1 MREISKSNP
10 LASWGFTTPS
20 PLNSTLN
27 QLKDISGDDIQLND
41 NYVSFYRVIY
51 EMIVNGGGM
60 SQGVSDIKYNSVNN
74 SLEITYSNQPTKTI
88 NLVDKFLSNVL
99 FNNDTN
105 TMVFTLNDSTT
116 ISLDLTSLIDNFYE
130 KEYIDNNFYDKNTVD
145 DKISKNVL
153 TWNEF

>member
-10 LASWGFTTPS
+10 LAGWGFTTPS

-27 QLKDISGDDIQLND
+27 QLKDISGDDVQLND

-116 ISLDLTSLIDNFYE
+116 ISLDLTSLIDNFYD

>member
-105 TMVFTLNDSTT
+105 IMVFTLNDSTT
-116 ISLDLTSLIDNFYE
+116 ISLDLTSLIDNFYD

>member
-10 LASWGFTTPS
+10 LASWGFTTPN

-116 ISLDLTSLIDNFYE
+116 ISLDLTSLIDNFYD

>member
-51 EMIVNGGGM
+51 EMIANGGGM

-116 ISLDLTSLIDNFYE
+116 ISLDLTSLIDNFYD

>member
-27 QLKDISGDDIQLND
+27 QLKDISGDDVQLND

-60 SQGVSDIKYNSVNN
+60 NQGVSDIKYNSVNN

-116 ISLDLTSLIDNFYE
+116 ISLDLTSLIDNFYD

>member
-27 QLKDISGDDIQLND
+27 QLKDISGDDVQLND

-60 SQGVSDIKYNSVNN
+60 SQGVSDIKYNSVNH

-116 ISLDLTSLIDNFYE
+116 ISLDLTSLIDNFYD

>member
-27 QLKDISGDDIQLND
+27 QLKDISGDDVQLND

-60 SQGVSDIKYNSVNN
+60 GQGVSDIKYNSVNN

-116 ISLDLTSLIDNFYE
+116 ISLDLTSLIDNFYD